1 MGVCV
6 TSETAEET
14 IITKRLNRG
23 GHTTS
28 LIPQIATI
36 FSME

>member
-14 IITKRLNRG
+14 LITKRLNG